1 MEVKTLNT
9 YILFFTGFIMSEI
22 TKSIASV
29 CHHLIEKPTNAK
41 TKNNNEYD
49 KALHKAETNHEANQ
63 EILANENFY
72 VNVKNNICIKL
83 YKEISIDPSFNNME
97 DHIVYRSLHE
107 KDQIIET

>member
-9 YILFFTGFIMSEI
+9 YILLFTGFIMSEI

-41 TKNNNEYD
+41 TKNSDECD
-49 KALHKAETNHEANQ
+49 KALHEAKTNPEANQ
-63 EILANENFY
+63 EILANGNFY
-72 VNVKNNICIKL
+72 VNVKHNILIKL
-83 YKEISIDPSFNNME
+83 YKELSIEPSFNEME

-107 KDQIIET
+107 KDQIIKT